1 MVALDTNVVVR
12 YLVQDDAAQALRATR
27 LFRSQQ
33 VWLAKTVLLECEWVL
48 RGAYQF
54 QPAEIT
60 AAFRALLGLANVEV
74 EDAPAVAAALRATE
88 RGLDFA
94 DALHAAS
101 AGPGMRFLTFDA
113 VFTKRSAKAG
123 VAKVELL

>member
-1 MVALDTNVVVR
+1 MVAVDANVVVR
-12 YLVQDDAAQALRATR
+12 YLVQDDAGQALRATR
-27 LFRSQQ
+27 LLRSQP

-54 QPAEIT
+54 PPDEIA

-74 EDAPAVAAALRATE
+74 EDAPAVAAALHAVE
-88 RGLDFA
+88 RGMDFA

-101 AGPGMRFLTFDA
+101 AATRRFVTFDTA
-113 VFTKRSAKAG
+113 FIKRAAKAG
-123 VAKVELL
+123 IQNVEML